1 MSNSNPNTAKM
12 IELAKLKTEQCYN
25 KITVT
30 ISNMLRD
37 NIPINFNTV
46 SINAG
51 VSKRF
56 LYTHEDI
63 KNNIIKLR
71 GQCNSNSVKNS
82 NKKMSDNSK
91 DVIIERQKLKIEG
104 LQQEVIKLKEETKI
118 LYGKLAFFQSK
129 QV

>member
-25 KITVT
+25 KIAVA
-30 ISNMLRD
+30 ISNMLKD

-46 SINAG
+46 SIKAG

-71 GQCNSNSVKNS
+71 GQCNSDSIKNS
-82 NKKMSDNSK
+82 DKKMSDNSK
-91 DVIIERQKLKIEG
+91 DVIIERQKLKIES
-104 LQQEVIKLKEETKI
+104 LQKEVIKLKEEMKI